1 VDKGDYYLGGGFL
14 MEYINAFLKEII
26 AEKLGIEKTEVDPDA
41 AFFALGV
48 TSIISEE
55 ILASLHKVYQNLSST
70 LLFEYP
76 NISKLSCFLDLQERK
91 PEFAQNLN
99 GKIEHDEISDNNELI
114 TTKYSVSA
122 DIQEAVVPIAAIPGD
137 VDKAEK
143 RKGYDI
149 AIIGLSGK
157 FPKANDQYEYWRNLV
172 ANKDC
177 VEEIP
182 KDRWNYLSFHS
193 ENKGSDNTTYSKWGG
208 FIDDVDKFDPLFFGI
223 SPREAELMDPQQKL
237 FLTCCW
243 EAMEDAGYGKREHQ
257 KTRKIG
263 VFAGVTWNEFSLC
276 SHEEGF
282 LKGQYKGPGS
292 LYWGIANRVSYF
304 LDLTGPSIALDTACS
319 SSLVAIH
326 QACQAILTGDC
337 EMALAGGV
345 NLSLH
350 PSKYIFLSDSSFL
363 STEGKCRS
371 FGEGGDG
378 YVPGEGVGTILL
390 KPLDKAIK
398 DGDYIYGVIRGSAT
412 NHGGKTTGYTVPNP
426 ESHSDLISAAIERA
440 QIQPEDLTYIECHG
454 TGTALGDPIEVR
466 GLSLAFEAYT
476 KKKRFCGIGSVK
488 SNIGHLEAA
497 SGVVGLIK
505 ILLGMKYKM
514 IPASIH
520 SDVLNRK
527 IDFNDSPFFVV
538 RDNQEWSIQNS
549 KSLLA
554 GISSFGAGGSNAHL
568 IVESFDNI
576 HQSNSDDGKMN
587 QEMIMLSAQ
596 TEVQLIAYANKMLS
610 FVSELTDI
618 PSVLEEYNIRN
629 IAKTL
634 QTGRESYSYR
644 LVVLAASI
652 AELQQNLR
660 SFVCGNTDN
669 KKIIFG
675 KALETKKLV
684 SRSSSS
690 SKVKDAEV
698 RASLWVKGD
707 IQIKSDE
714 AFLKVPLPTYPFLKE
729 KSWITE
735 SEILYEEKIP
745 YNIDT
750 KLHPLLDINTS
761 NYKHGRFKKTFSK
774 NEYFLKDH
782 LINNHY
788 VLPGVCHLE
797 MASIGGS
804 LFAEQSVI
812 SLKNIL
818 FMHPI
823 AVGEN
828 PEAVEIEFT
837 REEDDDLHYT
847 IQSTYETGRLQF
859 SQGSISYSQRED
871 SSQESSLVNLAKL
884 KLGFV
889 KFTEVDEFYKLFAGI
904 GIVQK
909 KSFQVI
915 REFFFNE
922 NEALSKIAL
931 PVELEA
937 DFSRYRLHPAL
948 MDGAV
953 QTAMAHVLLSQQE
966 PSLIVPFHFSE
977 IKLVKPLTTTIHVHV
992 ILEKSNQYKIM
1003 IFDDQGVL
1011 AVTIKDFIIKQVKES
1026 KNFSFSTKTLGTL
1039 MLRPCW
1045 KEQAISY
1052 EREDSALLVYDQHL
1066 VILYNNDAISQESIE
1081 MGMRGV
1087 ARIQRCLIFNTER
1100 EGGKAFQT
1108 YAVQAFEEIQSILK
1122 NRPKGKVLIQIVVP
1136 TQGEQQLFAGIS
1148 GLLKTVQL
1156 ENPKMIGQL
1165 IEVES
1170 GEDSEKIIKKLKE
1183 NSRILTD
1190 GQIRYQDGKRF
1201 VADWSEVKSA
1211 SQEGIN
1217 LPWKDRGVYLITG
1230 GAGGL
1235 GIIFANEIAHKVKD
1249 TTLILTGRSP
1259 LNIEMQAQFK
1269 KLEAR
1274 VEYRQV
1280 DVTQELAVIDLIRS
1294 IETDFGTLN
1303 GIIHSAG
1310 VIRDNFIIKK
1320 TKDEFSEVLAPKI
1333 AGVLNLDQATKGLSL
1348 DFFVLFSSISGSLG
1362 NAGQADYSTANTFMD
1377 TYAKYRNEL
1386 VASSQR
1392 QGQTLSINWPLWR
1405 EGGMHVNAETEKTMK
1420 ESMSIVPMATKT
1432 GIWALYQGLA
1442 SGQSQVMV
1450 MEGNVA
1456 EMKHKLLSS
1465 INPAMSAPELTQC
1478 PDGLEKQFQG
1488 QVAKSLYTVEK
1499 QQAVAT
1505 IGQDILREKA
1515 INYLKNQ
1522 LSAVIKLPVHRI
1534 EANAQLEEYGID
1546 SIMAMKLTTE
1556 LEKTFGSLPKTLF
1569 FEYQNIKELAEYF
1582 LEAYRDQLLE
1592 ILGIE
1597 VKVAVS
1603 NNNLKNSIGMTKI
1616 DMPTLTER
1624 QTFTTI
1630 GADKLQEKVSNY
1642 LRRQLSD
1649 VIKLPV
1655 HRIEADA
1662 QLEKYGID
1670 SIMAMKLTNQ
1680 LEKIFGSLSKTLF
1693 FEYQSIT
1700 ELTGYFIEAYREPL
1714 IQLMGI
1720 KEEVAA
1726 TTNNSGDSI
1735 AAAESVTAASLS
1747 QSGLSLATFQEEKAT
1762 AVLDIAIIGVSGRY
1776 PGARNIKEYWN
1787 NLRDGKDCIT
1797 EIPRERW
1804 DHNLYFD
1811 EDKNKPGKTYSK
1823 WGGFLDGVD
1832 QFDPLFF
1839 NISPREAEIMDPQ
1852 ERIFLEC
1859 VYEAIEDA
1867 GYTGETISHQ
1877 ESFGL
1882 KGNVGVFAGV
1892 MFDEYQLYGVQETLQ
1907 GRPLSLWGVPASIAN
1922 RVSYLCNFHGPSMT
1936 VDTMCSSSLTAIHL
1950 ACQSLQRGGCELA
1963 IAGGVN
1969 VSIHPNK
1976 YLFLAQGK
1984 FLSSKGQC
1992 QSFGE
1997 GGDGYVPGEGV
2008 GALLLKP
2015 LSKAIL
2021 DGDQIY
2027 GIIKGTAIN
2036 HGGKTNGYT
2045 VPNPNAQASVIGR
2058 AIEEAGIDPR
2068 TISYIE
2074 AHGTGTSLGD
2084 PIEIAGL
2091 TKTFQKYTKD
2101 KQFCAI
2107 GSVKS
2112 NIGHGESAAGIAGVT
2127 KVLLQIKHSQLV
2139 PSLHSNVLNP
2149 NIDFKATPFVVQQ
2162 ELTEWQRPTVEI
2174 NGVTK
2179 EYPRIAGISSFGA
2192 GGSNAHVVIEEYI
2205 PQDFDQAP
2213 KTIIPQ
2219 NPVIIVLSAKNKER
2233 LQIKAQQLLAA
2244 IQEQQFS
2251 NASLADIAYTL
2262 QVGREAMEERLALIA
2277 GSVEELEKKLKD
2289 FAAGHDSIAD
2299 IYRGQVK
2306 HNKETLGVFSADEEL
2321 QEAISKWIQRKKYE
2335 KLLDLWVKGLQV
2347 DWNIIYNDTKPRR
2360 ISLPTY
2366 PFVRERYWPS
2376 EIDRNASTNSSA
2388 ALVTAASIHP
2398 LLHQNT
2404 SNLSEQRFSSS
2415 FTGQEFFLAD
2425 HVVKGKRVMPGAAYL
2440 EMARIAVENAA
2451 GLLKSDQ
2458 HRIRLKNIVWARPII
2473 VNDQPVQV
2481 HIGLYTEDDETIGY
2495 EIYSESEDV
2504 DADPVLYSQGIA
2516 VFSPIAEAP
2525 ILDIKKIQK
2534 QCSQNSLTSSQCYET
2549 FRMMGMEYGSRHQ
2562 GIEMMYVGSDQI
2574 LAKLS
2579 LPSSVSNTED
2589 QFILHP
2595 SMMDSALQASMGLMM
2610 GADNIKSAL
2619 PFALQ
2624 ELEILGKC
2632 TSKMWALI
2640 RYSDGSHAGDKV
2652 QKLNINLCDE
2662 TGKICVQLKGLSL
2675 RVWDSKNYTYSESGG
2690 GLIPA
2695 SAKKNL
2701 SLSLDEVLQQV
2712 RQGKL
2717 DIKEADQLLHQV
2729 L

>member
-1 VDKGDYYLGGGFL
+1 
-14 MEYINAFLKEII
+14 MECINEFLKEII
-26 AEKLGIEKTEVDPDA
+26 AEKLGIEKTEVDSDA
-41 AFFALGV
+41 AFFSLGV

-76 NISKLSCFLDLQERK
+76 NINKLSYFLDLQERK
-91 PEFAQNLN
+91 PGFYQNS
-99 GKIEHDEISDNNELI
+99 DEKNINTDISDSNESVA
-114 TTKYSVSA
+114 TEYSVST
-122 DIQEAVVPIAAIPGD
+122 DIQEAIVPVATIPG
-137 VDKAEK
+137 VGDKVEK
-143 RKGYDI
+143 RRGYDI

-157 FPKANDQYEYWRNLV
+157 FPKANDQYEYWKNLV

-182 KDRWNYLSFHS
+182 ENRWNYLLFHS
-193 ENKGSDNTTYSKWGG
+193 ENKNSENTTYSKWGG

-243 EAMEDAGYGKREHQ
+243 EAIEDAGYGKREYQ
-257 KTRKIG
+257 QTRKIG

-304 LDLTGPSIALDTACS
+304 LDLTGPSIAIDTACS

-326 QACQAILTGDC
+326 QACQAILAGDC

-350 PSKYIFLSDSSFL
+350 PSKYIFLSDSNFL

-378 YVPGEGVGTILL
+378 YVPGEGIGTILL
-390 KPLDKAIK
+390 KPLDKAVQ

-426 ESHSDLISAAIERA
+426 ESHSDLISTAIERA
-440 QIQPEDLTYIECHG
+440 QIHPEDLTYIECHG
-454 TGTALGDPIEVR
+454 TGTALGDPIEVK
-466 GLSLAFEAYT
+466 GLSLAFETYT
-476 KKKRFCGIGSVK
+476 QKKHFCGIGSVK

-505 ILLGMKYKM
+505 ILLSMKYK
-514 IPASIH
+514 ILPASIH

-527 IDFNDSPFFVV
+527 IDFNDSPFFVI
-538 RDNQEWSIQNS
+538 RDNQEWGIQS
-549 KSLLA
+549 SGSLLA

-568 IVESFDNI
+568 IVESFNNI
-576 HQSNSDDGKMN
+576 HQSTSSDGKIN
-587 QEMIMLSAQ
+587 QEMVMLSAQ
-596 TEVQLIAYANKMLS
+596 TEVQLIAYAKKMAS
-610 FVSELTDI
+610 FISELTDN
-618 PSVLEEYNIRN
+618 PSLLQQYNLRN

-634 QTGRESYSYR
+634 QTGREYYRYR
-644 LVVLAASI
+644 LAVLATSI
-652 AELQQNLR
+652 TELQQNLR
-660 SFVCGNTDN
+660 SFVCGNIAN
-669 KKIIFG
+669 ENIIVG
-675 KALETKKLV
+675 EALESKKMV
-684 SRSSSS
+684 SRSSTSLEL
-690 SKVKDAEV
+690 VTVEV
-698 RASLWVKGD
+698 QASLWVKGD
-707 IQIKSDE
+707 IDNIQLESGEK
-714 AFLKVPLPTYPFLKE
+714 FLKVPLPTYPFLKE
-729 KSWITE
+729 KSWLIE
-735 SEILYEEKIP
+735 SEILYEGKMP
-745 YNIDT
+745 HSIDMH
-750 KLHPLLDINTS
+750 LHPLLDVNTS
-761 NYKHGRFKKTFSK
+761 TYKNGRFKKAFSK
-774 NEYFLKDH
+774 REYFLKDH

-797 MASIGGS
+797 MASVGGS
-804 LFAEQSVI
+804 LFREQNVI
-812 SLKNIL
+812 SLKNVL

-823 AVGEN
+823 AVGED
-828 PEAVEIEFT
+828 PEEVEIEFT
-837 REEDDDLHYT
+837 REEDGDVHYT
-847 IQSTYETGRLQF
+847 IQSVYETGGSQF
-859 SQGSISYSQRED
+859 SQGSISYSQSE
-871 SSQESSLVNLAKL
+871 SFSQELSPVDLTKL
-884 KLGFV
+884 KLDFD
-889 KFTEVDEFYKLFAGI
+889 KNTEVDDFYKLFARI

-915 REFFFNE
+915 REFFFKE
-922 NEALSKIAL
+922 NEAFSKITL
-931 PVELEA
+931 PSELEP

-953 QTAMAHVLLSQQE
+953 QTAMAHVLLLQNE
-966 PSLIVPFHFSE
+966 PLLIVPFYFSE
-977 IKLVKPLTTTIHVHV
+977 VNILKPLTTTIYVHV
-992 ILEKSNQYKIM
+992 VLEKANQFKIM

-1011 AVTIKDFIIKQVKES
+1011 AVNIKDFIIKQVKES
-1026 KNFSFSTKTLGTL
+1026 KKFALATETIGTL

-1045 KEQAISY
+1045 KEKAISY
-1052 EREDSALLVYDQHL
+1052 GQEEDILLAYDQHL
-1066 VILYNNDAISQESIE
+1066 IILYTPDAVSQDSIKTK
-1081 MGMRGV
+1081 MRGI
-1087 ARIQRCLIFNTER
+1087 ARAQRYLIFNSER
-1100 EGGKAFQT
+1100 EGSKEFPT
-1108 YAVQAFEEIQSILK
+1108 YAVEAFEEIKNILK
-1122 NRPKGKVLIQIVVP
+1122 NKPMGKVLIQIVVP

-1156 ENPKMIGQL
+1156 ENPKIIGQL

-1170 GEDSEKIIKKLKE
+1170 GENAEEIIKILKE
-1183 NSRILTD
+1183 NSQTPTD
-1190 GQIRYQDGKRF
+1190 GKIRYQGGKRF
-1201 VADWSEVKSA
+1201 VADWSEVESV
-1211 SQEGIN
+1211 SQEGVS
-1217 LPWKDRGVYLITG
+1217 LPWKDGGVYLITG

-1235 GIIFANEIAHKVKD
+1235 GIIFANEIAHKAKNV
-1249 TTLILTGRSP
+1249 TLILTGRSSI
-1259 LNIEMQAQFK
+1259 NIAIKAQFK
-1269 KLEAR
+1269 ELDTK

-1280 DVTQELAVIDLIRS
+1280 DVTQELAVTDLIQS
-1294 IETDFGTLN
+1294 IQADFGTLN

-1310 VIRDNFIIKK
+1310 VIRDNFILKK
-1320 TKDEFSEVLAPKI
+1320 TKDEFLEVLAPKVT
-1333 AGVLNLDQATKGLSL
+1333 GLMNLDQATKGLPL

-1362 NAGQADYSTANTFMD
+1362 SVGQVDYSTANTFMD
-1377 TYAKYRNEL
+1377 TYAKYRNDL
-1386 VASSQR
+1386 VASKQR
-1392 QGQTLSINWPLWR
+1392 QGHTLSINWPLWK
-1405 EGGMHVNAETEKTMK
+1405 EGGMHVNEETEKTMR
-1420 ESMSIVPMATKT
+1420 ESMGIIPMAIKN

-1450 MEGNVA
+1450 LEGNVV
-1456 EMKHKLLSS
+1456 EMKHKLLSI
-1465 INPAMSAPELTQC
+1465 INPAISTPEFMEY
-1478 PDGLEKQFQG
+1478 PDVLEQFQTGVEKSPYGLEGK
-1488 QVAKSLYTVEK
+1488 
-1499 QQAVAT
+1499 QAVVN
-1505 IGQDILREKA
+1505 IREDILQVKA
-1515 INYLKNQ
+1515 INYLKKQLSAVIKLPVHRIEADSQLEKYGIDSIMAMKLTNQLEKIFGSLPKTLFFEYQNINELAEYFIEAYRDRLLEMLGIEADAAVTTNNFKDPIAMTKTDMPTLVERQVVATIGLDMLQEKALNYFKKQ

-1534 EANAQLEEYGID
+1534 EAN
-1546 SIMAMKLTTE
+1546 
-1556 LEKTFGSLPKTLF
+1556 
-1569 FEYQNIKELAEYF
+1569 
-1582 LEAYRDQLLE
+1582 
-1592 ILGIE
+1592 
-1597 VKVAVS
+1597 
-1603 NNNLKNSIGMTKI
+1603 
-1616 DMPTLTER
+1616 
-1624 QTFTTI
+1624 
-1630 GADKLQEKVSNY
+1630 
-1642 LRRQLSD
+1642 
-1649 VIKLPV
+1649 
-1655 HRIEADA
+1655 A

-1680 LEKIFGSLSKTLF
+1680 LEKIFGSLPKTLF
-1693 FEYQSIT
+1693 FEYQNIT
-1700 ELTGYFIEAYREPL
+1700 ELTGYFMEAYRDIL
-1714 IQLMGI
+1714 IQLVGI
-1720 KEEVAA
+1720 KEEVAVI
-1726 TTNNSGDSI
+1726 TNNFEDSI
-1735 AAAESVTAASLS
+1735 AVAESLASAAISRKEVSLVEL
-1747 QSGLSLATFQEEKAT
+1747 GEEKAT
-1762 AVLDIAIIGVSGRY
+1762 EVLDIAIIGVSGRY
-1776 PGARNIKEYWN
+1776 PGASNIKEYWN
-1787 NLRDGKDCIT
+1787 NLREGKDCIT
-1797 EIPRERW
+1797 EIPKDRW

-1867 GYTGETISHQ
+1867 GYTGETIGQQ
-1877 ESFGL
+1877 EFFGL

-1907 GRPLSLWGVPASIAN
+1907 GRPISLWGVPASIAN

-1950 ACQSLQRGGCELA
+1950 ACQSLHRGGCELA

-2015 LSKAIL
+2015 LSKAII
-2021 DGDQIY
+2021 DGDHIY

-2091 TKTFQKYTKD
+2091 TKTFQRYTKD

-2127 KVLLQIKHSQLV
+2127 KVLLQLKHSQLV
-2139 PSLHSNVLNP
+2139 PSLHSQVLNP
-2149 NIDFKATPFVVQQ
+2149 NIDFKDTPFIVQQ
-2162 ELTEWQRPTVEI
+2162 ELTKWQRPTVEI

-2205 PQDFDQAP
+2205 PQDFGRPPQ
-2213 KTIIPQ
+2213 TIIPQ
-2219 NPVIIVLSAKNKER
+2219 NPAIIVLSAKNKER
-2233 LQIKAQQLLAA
+2233 LKIKAQQLLIA

-2251 NASLADIAYTL
+2251 SVSLADIAYTL
-2262 QVGREAMEERLALIA
+2262 QVGREAMEERLAVIV
-2277 GSVEELEKKLKD
+2277 GSVEELEEKLKD
-2289 FAAGHDSIAD
+2289 FVAGHDGIGD
-2299 IYRGQVK
+2299 LYRGQVK
-2306 HNKETLGVFSADEEL
+2306 QNKETLGVFSADEEL
-2321 QEAISKWIQRKKYE
+2321 QEAINKWIQRKKYE
-2335 KLLDLWVKGLQV
+2335 KLLDLWVKGLNV
-2347 DWNIIYNDTKPRR
+2347 DWNRLYSDIKPRR

-2366 PFVRERYWPS
+2366 PFAKERYWPS
-2376 EIDRNASTNSSA
+2376 EIDRNTDNSPA
-2388 ALVTAASIHP
+2388 TTVVTAASIHP

-2415 FTGQEFFLAD
+2415 FTGREFFLSD
-2425 HVVKGKRVMPGAAYL
+2425 HVVKGQKVIPGVAYL
-2440 EMARIAVENAA
+2440 EMARIAVEHAA
-2451 GLLKSDQ
+2451 GLLKAGQ
-2458 HRIRLKNIVWARPII
+2458 NGIRLKNIVWVRPII

-2481 HIGLYTEDDETIGY
+2481 HIGLYPEDNEKIGY
-2495 EIYSESEDV
+2495 EIYSESEDGDV
-2504 DADPVLYSQGIA
+2504 VDPVLYSQGIA
-2516 VFSPIAEAP
+2516 MFSAIAEAP
-2525 ILDIKKIQK
+2525 MLDIKKLQE
-2534 QCSQNSLTSSQCYET
+2534 QCSQNSLSSSQCYET
-2549 FRMMGMEYGSRHQ
+2549 FRMMGMEYGSAHQ

-2579 LPSSVSNTED
+2579 LPSSVSNTEN

-2610 GADNIKSAL
+2610 GSGNLKLAL
-2619 PFALQ
+2619 PFALR

-2640 RYSDGSHAGDKV
+2640 RYSNGSHAGDKV
-2652 QKLNINLCDE
+2652 QKLNIDLCDE
-2662 TGKICVQLKGLSL
+2662 AGKVCVQLKGFSL
-2675 RVWDSKNYTYSESGG
+2675 RVWDDKDYTHSNIGG

-2695 SAKKNL
+2695 PSRKNL
-2701 SLSLDEVLQQV
+2701 SFSLDEVLQQV
-2712 RQGKL
+2712 QQGTL
-2717 DIKEADQLLHQV
+2717 DIEQADQLLHQ
-2729 L
+2729 LL